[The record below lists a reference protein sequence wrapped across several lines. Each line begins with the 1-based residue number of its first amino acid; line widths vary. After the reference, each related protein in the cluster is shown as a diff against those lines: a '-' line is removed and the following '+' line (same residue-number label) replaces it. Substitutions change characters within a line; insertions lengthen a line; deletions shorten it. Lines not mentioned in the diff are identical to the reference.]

1 MSPTCWPCSTTTW
14 LSGNIHQH
22 LIALVTTPPPTRKP
36 HLPHPP
42 VGPTS
47 PLNFPGY
54 WSPPL
59 PLSPSSSVSSL
70 HSDTACREVPA
81 SLQAALDRTQ
91 KKTCQ
96 LLLEELLLD
105 LQVRLSPA
113 PAAGRAAAKS
123 ASARPTLLHA
133 QAWAYSCPGS
143 LRRTLWPPIILQTSL
158 PAWLPDLDKPPAAH
172 SMSVTSQHHPVSLG
186 QMVWAPKSLTDRDWE
201 PQSPQGCLMLLF
213 MVISWQKTNRREATS
228 VQRIQAH
235 V

>member
-22 LIALVTTPPPTRKP
+22 LIALVTTPPPTRNP

-47 PLNFPGY
+47 TLSFPGY

-123 ASARPTLLHA
+123 ASARPAPCYTPRHGLIPAQDPRDVPRGLLS
-133 QAWAYSCPGS
+133 SCRHLCQLGS
-143 LRRTLWPPIILQTSL
+143 QTSINRPQL
-158 PAWLPDLDKPPAAH
+158 TPCLSPASTTLYHWGRWLGPPNH
-172 SMSVTSQHHPVSLG
+172 
-186 QMVWAPKSLTDRDWE
+186 
-201 PQSPQGCLMLLF
+201 
-213 MVISWQKTNRREATS
+213 
-228 VQRIQAH
+228 
-235 V
+235 